1 MLPGIDD
8 GPPDLETSLAMARMA
23 VADGISVVACTPHIL
38 PGLYNN
44 TGPGI
49 KGALAAFRD
58 QLAAANIPLQLVTGA
73 DVHLSPDLGEG
84 LRNGRVLTLNDSR
97 YFLYEPPHHVPSPQ
111 LESHAFGLQAAGYVP
126 ILTHPERLSWIESHY
141 AIFQRMAARGIW
153 MQLTAGSVLGAFG
166 RRPRYWAERMLD
178 EGLCQILAT
187 DAHDPVRRVPRLAA
201 ARDAVARRLG
211 EAEAINMVL
220 TKPQGVLDNLSAT
233 TMPTVAA
240 RETETASTWWRGIWE
255 KGRRS

>member
-1 MLPGIDD
+1 
-8 GPPDLETSLAMARMA
+8 MA

-44 TGPGI
+44 NGPQI
-49 KGALAAFRD
+49 RQALAGFRN
-58 QLAAANIPLQLVTGA
+58 QLEAAGIQLELVTGA
-73 DVHLSPDLGEG
+73 DVHISPDLNEG
-84 LRNGRVLTLNDSR
+84 LRSGRVLTLNDSR

-141 AIFQRMAARGIW
+141 VIFQRMASRGVW

-187 DAHDPVRRVPRLAA
+187 DAHDPSRRVPKLAA
-201 ARDAVARRLG
+201 ARDAVAKRVG
-211 EAEAINMVL
+211 EAEAINQVL
-220 TKPQGVLDNLSAT
+220 TRPRGVLDDLSAAAFAGLPT
-233 TMPTVAA
+233 RATVASA
-240 RETETASTWWRGIWE
+240 GWWRNIWQ
-255 KGRRS
+255 KGQG